1 MRPCVP
7 VPMMAQS
14 KKASLTEAVV
24 NVSVGYGIAVT
35 AQVLIFPL
43 FGVHLPLGQNMAIAG
58 VFTVISIARSYC
70 LRRIFNYIT
79 VRGRDL

>member
-1 MRPCVP
+1 MRQCIP
-7 VPMMAQS
+7 VLMMAQS
-14 KKASLTEAVV
+14 RTASLTEAVI
-24 NVSVGYGIAVT
+24 NVSVGYGIAVAT
-35 AQVLIFPL
+35 QVLIFPL

-70 LRRIFNYIT
+70 LRRIFNYLT